1 MTAILILFNSLL
13 LFLMLLSFRKRRGR
27 GGGVVSAPIA
37 PEKPPISRQG
47 ATERPRSNYDTGI
60 ITTLETMLQRAI
72 EEEQRAAAVVERS
85 EYMNSFCGVVVGEKT
100 YKKQLNE
107 LYTAQRKR
115 IAIELRL
122 QRERQQ

>member
-1 MTAILILFNSLL
+1 MTVILILFNSLL
-13 LFLMLLSFRKRRGR
+13 LLLMLLSFRKHRGW
-27 GGGVVSAPIA
+27 GGGCTPAPMT
-37 PEKPPISRQG
+37 PGKPPTTRQG
-47 ATERPRSNYDTGI
+47 ATERPGSSYDTGI

-72 EEEQRAAAVVERS
+72 KEEQRAAAVVERS
-85 EYMNSFCGVVVGEKT
+85 EYMNSFGGVVVGDKT

-115 IAIELRL
+115 LAIETRL

>member
-1 MTAILILFNSLL
+1 MITIIVLMNLL
-13 LFLMLLSFRKRRGR
+13 LLCLMLLSFRKHRGR
-27 GGGVVSAPIA
+27 GGKYTPAPIA
-37 PEKPPISRQG
+37 PEKPPTTRQG
-47 ATERPRSNYDTGI
+47 ATERPGSSYDTGI

-72 EEEQRAAAVVERS
+72 KEEQRAAAIVERS
-85 EYMNSFCGVVVGEKT
+85 EYMNSFGGVVVGDKT

-115 IAIELRL
+115 LAIETRL